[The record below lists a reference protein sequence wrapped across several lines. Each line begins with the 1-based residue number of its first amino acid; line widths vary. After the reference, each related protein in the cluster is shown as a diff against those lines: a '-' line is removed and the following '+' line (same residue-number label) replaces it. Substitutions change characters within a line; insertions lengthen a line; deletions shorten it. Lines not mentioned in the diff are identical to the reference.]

1 MAGEACMDIKLI
13 GKVTVRQKL
22 QVLSLYTLTYTNAI
36 YTYIYVIKACQGIMW
51 RLTLLGWKMTFLPLM
66 DEVRAVP
73 HIPLAIHG
81 VLLKSINLSGVHCSA
96 VILYPEKI
104 LVSNLSSCF
113 LSSEDCCARVYPAL
127 FSLFS
132 LKTSFWRCW
141 CEVLVSCLHWTD
153 TLQLLSFLF
162 SAPDGPVNFLFLG
175 LAGIAMWLFE
185 T

>member
-96 VILYPEKI
+96 LILYPEKI

-113 LSSEDCCARVYPAL
+113 LLWGLLCK
-127 FSLFS
+127 SLSCSVFLVQLENKL
-132 LKTSFWRCW
+132 LK
-141 CEVLVSCLHWTD
+141 VLVWS
-153 TLQLLSFLF
+153 
-162 SAPDGPVNFLFLG
+162 PG
-175 LAGIAMWLFE
+175 
-185 T
+185 